1 MTTFRGPFAD
11 VEIPTTPLP
20 DFVLEHAAAR
30 ADRPALI
37 DGPSGRTLTYGALA
51 SGVQALASGLAERGF
66 APGEVV
72 ALFAPNLPEYAVA
85 FHGVLAAGGA
95 NTTINS
101 LAAEEDIR
109 AQLVATR
116 ARYLITIA
124 PFLERALPAAEA
136 AGVERVFLLGAEG
149 VEGTES
155 FASLLAPGRGTGSAG
170 RGGYGDRRCRAAD
183 VERHDG
189 LRQGG
194 AADAAQP
201 GRQRRCSPTRRSTS
215 PRTT

>member
-11 VEIPTTPLP
+11 VEIPTTRLP

-85 FHGVLAAGGA
+85 FHGVL
-95 NTTINS
+95 TELLTYYS
-101 LAAEEDIR
+101 RDELRDM
-109 AQLVATR
+109 
-116 ARYLITIA
+116 
-124 PFLERALPAAEA
+124 
-136 AGVERVFLLGAEG
+136 VEQELRE
-149 VEGTES
+149 VEI
-155 FASLLAPGRGTGSAG
+155 LRRQ
-170 RGGYGDRRCRAAD
+170 RGG
-183 VERHDG
+183 
-189 LRQGG
+189 QK
-194 AADAAQP
+194 
-201 GRQRRCSPTRRSTS
+201 
-215 PRTT
+215 